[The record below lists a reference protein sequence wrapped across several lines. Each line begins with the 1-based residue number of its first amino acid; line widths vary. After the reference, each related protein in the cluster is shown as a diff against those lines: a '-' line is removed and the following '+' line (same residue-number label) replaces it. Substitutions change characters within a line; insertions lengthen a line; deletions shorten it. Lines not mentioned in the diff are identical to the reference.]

1 MLSAHLDELIKYSFT
16 LVPCCLR
23 ITDGFFTKT
32 NKAKLMHFIME
43 EISKYAVYPKNAFQV
58 EDGNAFNHVMKDLP
72 LTFGDICMQ
81 ILGQIIHKSS
91 FIFS

>member
-1 MLSAHLDELIKYSFT
+1 
-16 LVPCCLR
+16 
-23 ITDGFFTKT
+23 
-32 NKAKLMHFIME
+32 ME

-58 EDGNAFNHVMKDLP
+58 EDGNAFIRVMKDLP

-81 ILGQIIHKSS
+81 ILDQIIHKGS